1 MYAVRYVVSVLFLCV
16 LCIGVCCRL
25 LYVCV
30 CVCVF
35 LWVGGGRSLK
45 VGVGFIEREESE
57 INRKKLAGEERH
69 F

>member
-1 MYAVRYVVSVLFLCV
+1 MFCV
-16 LCIGVCCRL
+16 LVC
-25 LYVCV
+25 VVDFFMCV